1 MVRPDRVGAHLQGMN
16 SVTASEA
23 IVEAEREIA
32 AQRREADGVLIL
44 FVEKIGD
51 ASGEGNAAGD
61 KIAGGDIESRVA
73 RVFKLGWID
82 EIAVRAA
89 SRKVAG
95 EIPVHA
101 APADVDVERS
111 RVQRTAKERIA
122 WLQGRIGERIGG
134 LEDARV
140 VVR

>member
-1 MVRPDRVGAHLQGMN
+1 MVRPDRVGAQLQGMN
-16 SVTASEA
+16 SVKASEA
-23 IVEAEREIA
+23 IVEAEPETA

-82 EIAVRAA
+82 EIAIGAA
-89 SRKVAG
+89 SSEVAG
-95 EIPVHA
+95 EIPIHSA
-101 APADVDVERS
+101 TAHIDVERS
-111 RVQRTAKERIA
+111 
-122 WLQGRIGERIGG
+122 
-134 LEDARV
+134 
-140 VVR
+140 